1 MERRCTRPEMETKEG
16 IKRGEEPRKEGREE
30 EGLDANPRQLPPALT
45 KMASNFNDI
54 VKQGYV
60 RMRSR
65 KLGIYRR
72 CWLVFKKSSSKGP
85 RRLEKYPDEKSAYIR
100 ACPKVTEISNVKNVT
115 RLPRDTKRQAVAIV
129 FTDDTSRTFTCDSE
143 LEAEEWFKTLSIECL
158 GTRLNDISLGEPDL
172 LAAGVQC
179 EHTERFNVFLLP
191 CPNLDIYGECMMQIT
206 HENIYLWDIHNPRT
220 KLVTW
225 PLCSLR
231 RYGRDA
237 TRFTFEAGRMC
248 DSGEGLYTFQTR
260 EGEQIYQRVHSA
272 TLAIAEQ
279 HKRALLELE
288 KNSRLLSKGSEVGS
302 YPCTPTAI
310 LPRSAFW
317 HHITGTQASLDNGNG
332 DLYGGSQ
339 SDPDSDLLST
349 RLPSE
354 HHSAL
359 RHGRHPPGHYA
370 SSYPTQCG
378 ESSHAAT
385 ASPNFPLGRKDSNSQ
400 HPPVRSIQ
408 EILKM
413 QRSSLDQ
420 HWR

>member
-1 MERRCTRPEMETKEG
+1 
-16 IKRGEEPRKEGREE
+16 
-30 EGLDANPRQLPPALT
+30 
-45 KMASNFNDI
+45 
-54 VKQGYV
+54 
-60 RMRSR
+60 
-65 KLGIYRR
+65 IYRR

-85 RRLEKYPDEKSAYIR
+85 RRLEKYPDEKAAYIR
-100 ACPKVTEISNVKNVT
+100 VCPKMNNDALVLPSNLDHSALVTGPECVQVTEISNVKNVT

-129 FTDDTSRTFTCDSE
+129 FTDDTSRTFTCESE

-206 HENIYLWDIHNPRT
+206 HENIYLWDVHNPRT

-260 EGEQIYQRVHSA
+260 EGEQIYQRVHSS

-279 HKRALLELE
+279 HKKVLMELE
-288 KNSRLLSKGSEVGS
+288 KNSRLLSKDSDVGS
-302 YPCTPTAI
+302 FPCTPTAI

-317 HHITGTQASLDNGNG
+317 HHITGTQGGMDTNNGKDTRVPSCRVGGGVRPLLHPPSSGAPLCSPGGPRPPAPPGTTPAPPGSLLHVPQPVKGLADKLSGFTLESSSRLDSVPGLPLASL
-332 DLYGGSQ
+332 
-339 SDPDSDLLST
+339 P
-349 RLPSE
+349 
-354 HHSAL
+354 
-359 RHGRHPPGHYA
+359 
-370 SSYPTQCG
+370 
-378 ESSHAAT
+378 
-385 ASPNFPLGRKDSNSQ
+385 PLGR
-400 HPPVRSIQ
+400 VRV
-408 EILKM
+408 
-413 QRSSLDQ
+413 RV
-420 HWR
+420 HVR

>member
-1 MERRCTRPEMETKEG
+1 
-16 IKRGEEPRKEGREE
+16 
-30 EGLDANPRQLPPALT
+30 
-45 KMASNFNDI
+45 MASNFNDI

-85 RRLEKYPDEKSAYIR
+85 RRLEKYPDEKAAYIR
-100 ACPKVTEISNVKNVT
+100 ACPKVTEISNVKNIT

-129 FTDDTSRTFTCDSE
+129 FTDDTSRTFTCESE
-143 LEAEEWFKTLSIECL
+143 LEAEDWFKTLSIECL
-158 GTRLNDISLGEPDL
+158 GMRLNDISMGEPDL

-260 EGEQIYQRVHSA
+260 EGEQIYQRVHSS

-279 HKRALLELE
+279 HKKVLLEME
-288 KNSRLLSKGSEVGS
+288 KNSRVSCCRRAQSLARTPAPPLPSCPDPPTGTTSLETRPAWIPAAVTPRKTSCC
-302 YPCTPTAI
+302 PPACLPTATRRCPWQTHTRS
-310 LPRSAFW
+310 LSHTYTHTPRHTTPPS
-317 HHITGTQASLDNGNG
+317 
-332 DLYGGSQ
+332 
-339 SDPDSDLLST
+339 PDSDT
-349 RLPSE
+349 
-354 HHSAL
+354 HTHTGA
-359 RHGRHPPGHYA
+359 
-370 SSYPTQCG
+370 CG
-378 ESSHAAT
+378 
-385 ASPNFPLGRKDSNSQ
+385 L
-400 HPPVRSIQ
+400 
-408 EILKM
+408 
-413 QRSSLDQ
+413 
-420 HWR
+420 

>member
-1 MERRCTRPEMETKEG
+1 
-16 IKRGEEPRKEGREE
+16 
-30 EGLDANPRQLPPALT
+30 
-45 KMASNFNDI
+45 MASNFNDI

-100 ACPKVTEISNVKNVT
+100 ACPKVTEISNVKNIT

-129 FTDDTSRTFTCDSE
+129 FTDDTSRTFTCESE

-158 GTRLNDISLGEPDL
+158 GMRLNDISLGEPDL

-237 TRFTFEAGRMC
+237 TRFTFENFHFWVNYPFNTSHPH
-248 DSGEGLYTFQTR
+248 SGD
-260 EGEQIYQRVHSA
+260 IYGDTQPGVD
-272 TLAIAEQ
+272 TDLF
-279 HKRALLELE
+279 
-288 KNSRLLSKGSEVGS
+288 SK
-302 YPCTPTAI
+302 
-310 LPRSAFW
+310 
-317 HHITGTQASLDNGNG
+317 
-332 DLYGGSQ
+332 
-339 SDPDSDLLST
+339 
-349 RLPSE
+349 RLPPE
-354 HHSAL
+354 RHSTL
-359 RHGRHPPGHYA
+359 PVGHGCPQPPTH
-370 SSYPTQCG
+370 YPTYPS
-378 ESSHAAT
+378 E
-385 ASPNFPLGRKDSNSQ
+385 
-400 HPPVRSIQ
+400 
-408 EILKM
+408 
-413 QRSSLDQ
+413 
-420 HWR
+420 

>member
-1 MERRCTRPEMETKEG
+1 
-16 IKRGEEPRKEGREE
+16 
-30 EGLDANPRQLPPALT
+30 
-45 KMASNFNDI
+45 MASNFNDI

-100 ACPKVTEISNVKNVT
+100 ACPKVTEISNVKNIT

-129 FTDDTSRTFTCDSE
+129 FTDDTSRTFTCESE

-158 GTRLNDISLGEPDL
+158 GTRVNDISLGEPDL

-260 EGEQIYQRVHSA
+260 EGEQIYQRVHSS

-279 HKRALLELE
+279 HKRVLMEME
-288 KNSRLLSKGSEVGS
+288 KNSKVTSTVILNQEWTLTSSLNAFLQKDSQ
-302 YPCTPTAI
+302 PFLWATAA
-310 LPRSAFW
+310 LNPR
-317 HHITGTQASLDNGNG
+317 HITPRTPA
-332 DLYGGSQ
+332 
-339 SDPDSDLLST
+339 
-349 RLPSE
+349 RKI
-354 HHSAL
+354 
-359 RHGRHPPGHYA
+359 
-370 SSYPTQCG
+370 
-378 ESSHAAT
+378 HAAVLPQ
-385 ASPNFPLGRKDSNSQ
+385 SPPEPAGGAEGTYCGMRECTVKLEALTYPQNRHKRCDEVLELAHSPSRCNMVTLAGFLR
-400 HPPVRSIQ
+400 
-408 EILKM
+408 M
-413 QRSSLDQ
+413 
-420 HWR
+420 

>member
-1 MERRCTRPEMETKEG
+1 
-16 IKRGEEPRKEGREE
+16 
-30 EGLDANPRQLPPALT
+30 
-45 KMASNFNDI
+45 MASNFNDI

-100 ACPKVTEISNVKNVT
+100 ACPKVTEISNVKNIT

-129 FTDDTSRTFTCDSE
+129 FTDDTSRTFTCESE

-158 GTRLNDISLGEPDL
+158 GMRLNDISLGEPDL

-237 TRFTFEAGRMC
+237 TRFTFEAGSFSISSSSAREDPC
-248 DSGEGLYTFQTR
+248 CHAASVPPEPASDPEGAFCGMR
-260 EGEQIYQRVHSA
+260 ECTVKLKVLRLEQ
-272 TLAIAEQ
+272 
-279 HKRALLELE
+279 
-288 KNSRLLSKGSEVGS
+288 
-302 YPCTPTAI
+302 
-310 LPRSAFW
+310 
-317 HHITGTQASLDNGNG
+317 
-332 DLYGGSQ
+332 GSQ
-339 SDPDSDLLST
+339 TLKTDMRDVVTGSVAFPVQYG
-349 RLPSE
+349 
-354 HHSAL
+354 HSCWVSVEVETVL
-359 RHGRHPPGHYA
+359 
-370 SSYPTQCG
+370 
-378 ESSHAAT
+378 
-385 ASPNFPLGRKDSNSQ
+385 
-400 HPPVRSIQ
+400 
-408 EILKM
+408 
-413 QRSSLDQ
+413 
-420 HWR
+420 

>member
-1 MERRCTRPEMETKEG
+1 
-16 IKRGEEPRKEGREE
+16 
-30 EGLDANPRQLPPALT
+30 
-45 KMASNFNDI
+45 MASNFTDI

-129 FTDDTSRTFTCDSE
+129 FTDDTSRTFTCESE

-158 GTRLNDISLGEPDL
+158 GMRLNDISMGEPDL

-179 EHTERFNVFLLP
+179 EHTDRTDGCDRKSFEPTSSNSFSATSLALPTKHPTLDSDLDFERFNVFLLP

-260 EGEQIYQRVHSA
+260 EGEQIYQRVHSS

-279 HKRALLELE
+279 HKKVLLEMN
-288 KNSRLLSKGSEVGS
+288 KNSRLMSKGSEPSS

-310 LPRSAFW
+310 LPRSAYW
-317 HHITGTQASLDNGNG
+317 HHITGDASEDN
-332 DLYGGSQ
+332 
-339 SDPDSDLLST
+339 LLST
-349 RLPSE
+349 HLPPDCHATMSLANG
-354 HHSAL
+354 HAQSQSHIQTHS
-359 RHGRHPPGHYA
+359 
-370 SSYPTQCG
+370 PT
-378 ESSHAAT
+378 H
-385 ASPNFPLGRKDSNSQ
+385 
-400 HPPVRSIQ
+400 
-408 EILKM
+408 
-413 QRSSLDQ
+413 
-420 HWR
+420 

>member
-1 MERRCTRPEMETKEG
+1 
-16 IKRGEEPRKEGREE
+16 
-30 EGLDANPRQLPPALT
+30 
-45 KMASNFNDI
+45 MASNFNDI

-100 ACPKVTEISNVKNVT
+100 ACPKVTEISNVKNIT
-115 RLPRDTKRQAVAIV
+115 RLPRDTKRQAVALI
-129 FTDDTSRTFTCDSE
+129 FSDDTSRTFTCDSE

-260 EGEQIYQRVHSA
+260 EGELIYQRVHSS
-272 TLAIAEQ
+272 TLAIAEH
-279 HKRALLELE
+279 HKKVLMEME
-288 KNSRLLSKGSEVGS
+288 KNRLLSKGSEVVS

-317 HHITGTQASLDNGNG
+317 HHITGNQGHPTHGDSFGPSHAGEDES
-332 DLYGGSQ
+332 DLY
-339 SDPDSDLLST
+339 ST
-349 RLPSE
+349 RLPSQR
-354 HHSAL
+354 HSTL
-359 RHGRHPPGHYA
+359 PLSHGKHPPTPYH
-370 SSYPTQCG
+370 SS
-378 ESSHAAT
+378 SS
-385 ASPNFPLGRKDSNSQ
+385 Q
-400 HPPVRSIQ
+400 
-408 EILKM
+408 
-413 QRSSLDQ
+413 
-420 HWR
+420 

>member
-1 MERRCTRPEMETKEG
+1 T
-16 IKRGEEPRKEGREE
+16 
-30 EGLDANPRQLPPALT
+30 LLYFYNVV
-45 KMASNFNDI
+45 SNLLQNMPYVI
-54 VKQGYV
+54 VLQ
-60 RMRSR
+60 
-65 KLGIYRR
+65 IYRR

-100 ACPKVTEISNVKNVT
+100 ACPKVCRNNKISNVKTIT

-143 LEAEEWFKTLSIECL
+143 LEAEDWLKTLSVECL
-158 GTRLNDISLGEPDL
+158 GSRNMIKILPIVVFSP
-172 LAAGVQC
+172 
-179 EHTERFNVFLLP
+179 ERFNVFLLP

-279 HKRALLELE
+279 HKRVLLEME
-288 KNSRLLSKGSEVGS
+288 K
-302 YPCTPTAI
+302 
-310 LPRSAFW
+310 
-317 HHITGTQASLDNGNG
+317 
-332 DLYGGSQ
+332 
-339 SDPDSDLLST
+339 ST
-349 RLPSE
+349 RVSIAYTIFHVSGL
-354 HHSAL
+354 
-359 RHGRHPPGHYA
+359 
-370 SSYPTQCG
+370 
-378 ESSHAAT
+378 
-385 ASPNFPLGRKDSNSQ
+385 NFS
-400 HPPVRSIQ
+400 
-408 EILKM
+408 M
-413 QRSSLDQ
+413 
-420 HWR
+420 

>member
-1 MERRCTRPEMETKEG
+1 
-16 IKRGEEPRKEGREE
+16 
-30 EGLDANPRQLPPALT
+30 
-45 KMASNFNDI
+45 MASNFNDI

-115 RLPRDTKRQAVAIV
+115 RLPRDTKRQAVSIV
-129 FTDDTSRTFTCDSE
+129 FTDDTSRTFTCESE
-143 LEAEEWFKTLSIECL
+143 LEAEDWFKTLSIECL
-158 GTRLNDISLGEPDL
+158 GMRLNDISMGEPDL

-260 EGEQIYQRVHSA
+260 EGEQIYQRVHSS

-279 HKRALLELE
+279 HKKVLVEME
-288 KNSRLLSKGSEVGS
+288 KNSRLMSKSSEPGS

-310 LPRSAFW
+310 LPRSAYW
-317 HHITGTQASLDNGNG
+317 HHITGNQTGMDPGNG
-332 DLYGGSQ
+332 DTSE
-339 SDPDSDLLST
+339 DELST
-349 RLPSE
+349 YLPPDRHAMLPMANTHE
-354 HHSAL
+354 HSQAHINTHTHTHTPTHL
-359 RHGRHPPGHYA
+359 TYPG
-370 SSYPTQCG
+370 Q
-378 ESSHAAT
+378 
-385 ASPNFPLGRKDSNSQ
+385 
-400 HPPVRSIQ
+400 
-408 EILKM
+408 
-413 QRSSLDQ
+413 
-420 HWR
+420 

>member
-1 MERRCTRPEMETKEG
+1 
-16 IKRGEEPRKEGREE
+16 
-30 EGLDANPRQLPPALT
+30 
-45 KMASNFNDI
+45 MASNFNDI

-85 RRLEKYPDEKSAYIR
+85 RRLEKYPDEKSAFIR

-129 FTDDTSRTFTCDSE
+129 FTDDTSRTFTCESE
-143 LEAEEWFKTLSIECL
+143 LEAEDWFKTLSIECL
-158 GTRLNDISLGEPDL
+158 GSRLSDISMGEPDL

-206 HENIYLWDIHNPRT
+206 HENIYLWDIHNPRN

-260 EGEQIYQRVHSA
+260 EGEQIYQRVHSS

-279 HKRALLELE
+279 HKRVLLEME
-288 KNSRLLSKGSEVGS
+288 KNSRLKSQGSEPGS

-310 LPRSAFW
+310 LPRSAYW
-317 HHITGTQASLDNGNG
+317 HHITGSHTGV
-332 DLYGGSQ
+332 
-339 SDPDSDLLST
+339 DPSAGESSEDGLLST
-349 RLPSE
+349 HLCPE
-354 HHSAL
+354 
-359 RHGRHPPGHYA
+359 RHPTLPLAHTHTQ
-370 SSYPTQCG
+370 SQLHIHKHSPTQYPTYSGQ
-378 ESSHAAT
+378 
-385 ASPNFPLGRKDSNSQ
+385 
-400 HPPVRSIQ
+400 
-408 EILKM
+408 
-413 QRSSLDQ
+413 
-420 HWR
+420 

>member
-1 MERRCTRPEMETKEG
+1 
-16 IKRGEEPRKEGREE
+16 
-30 EGLDANPRQLPPALT
+30 
-45 KMASNFNDI
+45 MASNFNDI

-143 LEAEEWFKTLSIECL
+143 LEAEDWFKMLSIECL
-158 GTRLNDISLGEPDL
+158 GTRLNDISMGEPDL

-260 EGEQIYQRVHSA
+260 EGEQIYQRVHSS

-279 HKRALLELE
+279 HKKVLLEME
-288 KNSRLLSKGSEVGS
+288 KNSRLMSKGSEPGS

-310 LPRSAFW
+310 LPRSAYW
-317 HHITGTQASLDNGNG
+317 HHITGNQTGMDPGSG
-332 DLYGGSQ
+332 DAADDELM
-339 SDPDSDLLST
+339 ST
-349 RLPSE
+349 RLPPD
-354 HHSAL
+354 
-359 RHGRHPPGHYA
+359 RHATLPLANTHAQSQPHIHTYSPTH
-370 SSYPTQCG
+370 YPTYPGQ
-378 ESSHAAT
+378 
-385 ASPNFPLGRKDSNSQ
+385 
-400 HPPVRSIQ
+400 
-408 EILKM
+408 
-413 QRSSLDQ
+413 
-420 HWR
+420 

>member
-1 MERRCTRPEMETKEG
+1 
-16 IKRGEEPRKEGREE
+16 
-30 EGLDANPRQLPPALT
+30 
-45 KMASNFNDI
+45 MASNFNDI

-85 RRLEKYPDEKSAYIR
+85 RRLEKYPDEKSAYLR

-158 GTRLNDISLGEPDL
+158 GMRLNDISLGEPDL

-237 TRFTFEAGRMC
+237 TRFTFEAGSSCLRVQKEPHIPAPPRQFYREVL
-248 DSGEGLYTFQTR
+248 SGTTSPD
-260 EGEQIYQRVHSA
+260 H
-272 TLAIAEQ
+272 
-279 HKRALLELE
+279 
-288 KNSRLLSKGSEVGS
+288 RLGW
-302 YPCTPTAI
+302 I
-310 LPRSAFW
+310 LPTETFMAMVNPEWTLTSSPNVFL
-317 HHITGTQASLDNGNG
+317 QND
-332 DLYGGSQ
+332 
-339 SDPDSDLLST
+339 T
-349 RLPSE
+349 RL
-354 HHSAL
+354 
-359 RHGRHPPGHYA
+359 
-370 SSYPTQCG
+370 
-378 ESSHAAT
+378 
-385 ASPNFPLGRKDSNSQ
+385 FP
-400 HPPVRSIQ
+400 
-408 EILKM
+408 
-413 QRSSLDQ
+413 
-420 HWR
+420 

>member
-1 MERRCTRPEMETKEG
+1 
-16 IKRGEEPRKEGREE
+16 
-30 EGLDANPRQLPPALT
+30 
-45 KMASNFNDI
+45 MASNFNDI

-129 FTDDTSRTFTCDSE
+129 FTDDTSRTFTCESE
-143 LEAEEWFKTLSIECL
+143 LEAEEWFKTLTIECL
-158 GTRLNDISLGEPDL
+158 GVRLNDISLGEPDL

-260 EGEQIYQRVHSA
+260 EGEQIYQRVHSS

-279 HKRALLELE
+279 HKKVLMEME
-288 KNSRLLSKGSEVGS
+288 KNSKLLSKGSEPDS

-317 HHITGTQASLDNGNG
+317 HHITGSQDQGPDYSNSEMSMV
-332 DLYGGSQ
+332 SQ
-339 SDPDSDLLST
+339 SGAESDLLS
-349 RLPSE
+349 LE
-354 HHSAL
+354 
-359 RHGRHPPGHYA
+359 RHKHPAHF
-370 SSYPTQCG
+370 ST
-378 ESSHAAT
+378 
-385 ASPNFPLGRKDSNSQ
+385 
-400 HPPVRSIQ
+400 
-408 EILKM
+408 
-413 QRSSLDQ
+413 
-420 HWR
+420 